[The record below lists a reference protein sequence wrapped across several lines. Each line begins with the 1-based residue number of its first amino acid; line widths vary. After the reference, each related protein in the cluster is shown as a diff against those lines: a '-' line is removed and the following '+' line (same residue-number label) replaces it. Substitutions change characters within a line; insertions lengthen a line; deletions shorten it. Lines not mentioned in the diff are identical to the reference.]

1 MGTVLTGNDLD
12 MKKRTSD
19 KKIQLNK
26 KRITAGIAVLSAAA
40 VAVGGIFTYIQP
52 AEVYAK
58 ESLGGM
64 EQIVQAHDEEDP
76 FTILDIVPGVG
87 TYSKSSDATDAYTDV
102 NGINQSLTC
111 NFSLGTI
118 GYLAGDQAPITQDLK
133 RIYTENSN
141 IFYSYANRKKLAE
154 EVIAAGYEDG
164 FLHLEYLESYAGMEQ
179 NLTAENGWTKVYDPV
194 PADEAAG
201 VNVPVGRIKAYVLQ
215 WKDSMGTDRTGFDYD
230 RIDPGSGTSLSGYSL
245 RNAGTYSGD
254 EEFFLVDE
262 EGDQGEYGEYQ
273 VEFGNP
279 EMNIQGYRATVISTD
294 WTNYPDATFVY
305 EKIVNDDNEEFRYA
319 GTVRELKAQLYGED
333 DTDADAPEDDNL
345 EPEEGGGA
353 EPEEGSTEPVG
364 DEDTEPEEDDD
375 ADSGEND
382 NTDPI
387 GNEEGSEA
395 ENDTPV
401 QGEGEGNS
409 ESTGENSTLSGGLA
423 ALGWRKLVETG
434 VSRSEEYYILEFEY
448 VYEPEEAEQLYQVIN
463 FRPVTVGE
471 GEARPCYTYNRE
483 NALAWL
489 NGEASLF
496 TGEGGEGGGGAATE
510 PTLEGSFVYVGPG
523 QGHYKLTAAHS
534 VQSVAS
540 GGWSTYVS
548 PDPLDD
554 DNEHYIEVKNV
565 PVYIRCCNN
574 DWLLRY
580 VFHSLKKQDNADE
593 DFSIKVQ
600 TVTAAEVTYEAVQD
614 ADLVYLEDGSNSFL
628 STQVNTT
635 YIGTNPGGIE
645 DIDQGVIAT
654 LLYDAVTYQKPVMVD
669 YNIIKDTSNYKDS
682 DYQKLAKA
690 FLKKDLQSFYFAMN
704 KGENLA
710 ENVLM
715 NVDSDD
721 YPNKKDNDYN
731 YVNRNIYFINAG
743 ARLVAEDFSDA
754 LDEDEAKA
762 GFKEVLAAIKAEN
775 STLSEEDKMAEEVS
789 KAMAVQ
795 YIINYAVG
803 MIGDYKDL
811 SILELQP
818 TANAKSDLHSSIDSE
833 KHSVVLYWQ
842 REDREEPGQQI
853 LRSTKEI
860 KTEVTVK
867 SVAEFNG
874 EYQDINST
882 YDMIFIGLDGQNLN
896 LKTGRNPETVYN
908 DSDLNGKVYHGGD
921 RVAGSD
927 TRYDANDITDD
938 RREALL
944 DYMRAGYPIVVEDA
958 CFKYR
963 TAKDA
968 ESKDINTDYIDSDS
982 QMYAFLKKAISDY
995 EDNIYTI
1002 SDVHSSALFM
1012 VQLNTMRPRIEW
1024 LRNAEAG
1031 RVVETELTDNQ
1042 SYRGNIEYRITN
1054 DRKPEENGYAG
1065 ELTKHVY
1072 LDLNYDGVFTL
1083 DEEITEYGEEV
1094 SERGSVISVEFKGIT
1109 FGAVPWKLEITD
1121 SGNPY
1126 RRDAIQGYF
1135 RMEGEEVTPIHILQ
1149 VLDDP
1154 SVETA
1159 NLQFLYEE
1167 ATNSTLGYYLKGLEG
1182 LSHTKLEIE
1191 TVTPAVLSER
1201 LATNTSYLKNWD
1213 ILVMGFGGSANPGET
1228 VVSAVNNFISEGGS
1242 VVVSSTAAKVEN
1254 GRLGLTG
1261 SALGLTDQQTYYS
1274 LGKDSGSYYRY
1285 NGLTGGTFGKKEG
1298 LYAENINDGCITT
1311 YPYQIDNPLML
1322 GTATSIEAPDYLLNT
1337 GIILGEGEAHV
1348 TAWYTLNERSEDKNA
1363 YNVSPRDARNNY
1375 YAYSKGN
1382 VVYIGQDNY
1391 PYIYDAENHKAPDG
1405 DGTAECR
1412 LFVNALMA
1420 AYQGGIHP
1428 SEVSIVAGFPA
1439 TSTEIESIAIPF
1451 DQELKTEGDADGGI
1465 LDETVDVYFKF
1476 VDNNLALDKTMQVSF
1491 YYENDAGE
1499 QLALPQQTVTATAF
1513 SSPLET
1519 VEENQLITV
1528 DGSALKQGQVY
1539 RIKAPV
1545 SALRDSDKS
1554 SVAIYI
1560 VLTSEFNKSGRHV
1573 LVISADAVSL
1583 NRAQMF
1589 LLE

>member
-26 KRITAGIAVLSAAA
+26 KRIKAGIAVLSVAA

-76 FTILDIVPGVG
+76 FTILDIVPGNG
-87 TYSKSSDATDAYTDV
+87 TYTFVYPDDV
-102 NGINQSLTC
+102 DPNVEHNLTC

-118 GYLAGDQAPITQDLK
+118 GYLAGDQAPVTQDLMK
-133 RIYTENSN
+133 IYTENSN

-154 EVIAAGYEDG
+154 EVIATGYEDG
-164 FLHLEYLESYAGMEQ
+164 FLHLEYMESYAGMEQ
-179 NLTAENGWTKVYDPV
+179 NLTAENGWTKVYDPLS
-194 PADEAAG
+194 ADEMAAG
-201 VNVPVGRIKAYVLQ
+201 ANVPTGRIKAYVSD
-215 WKDSMGTDRTGFDYD
+215 WETGTETDRTGFDYNW
-230 RIDPGSGTSLSGYSL
+230 IDPGSGTSLSGYSL
-245 RNAGTYSGD
+245 RNTGTYTGD

-305 EKIVNDDNEEFRYA
+305 EKIVNDDNEEFRYV

-333 DTDADAPEDDNL
+333 DTDADVPEDDNL
-345 EPEEGGGA
+345 EPEEGGSA
-353 EPEEGSTEPVG
+353 EPEEGSSTEPVG

-382 NTDPI
+382 NTDPV

-409 ESTGENSTLSGGLA
+409 ESTGENSTMSGSSA

-463 FRPVTVGE
+463 FRPVAVGE

-483 NALAWL
+483 NALIWL
-489 NGEASLF
+489 NGEVSLF
-496 TGEGGEGGGGAATE
+496 TGEGGVGGGGAATE

-523 QGHYKLTAAHS
+523 QGRYKLTAAHS
-534 VQSVAS
+534 VQSAAS

-548 PDPLDD
+548 PNPLVDD
-554 DNEHYIEVKNV
+554 HEHYIEVRNA
-565 PVYIRCCNN
+565 PVYIRCSNN

-614 ADLVYLEDGSNSFL
+614 ADLVYLEDGVNSFL
-628 STQVNTT
+628 STQVSPV

-645 DIDQGVIAT
+645 DIDEGVIAT
-654 LLYDAVTYQKPVMVD
+654 LLYEAVTYQKPVMVD
-669 YNIIKDTSNYKDS
+669 YSIIEDTAKYMDS
-682 DYQKLAKA
+682 DYRKLAKV

-704 KGENLA
+704 QGENLA

-731 YVNRNIYFINAG
+731 YVNRNIYIVNA
-743 ARLVAEDFSDA
+743 ATKLVAEDFPEA
-754 LDEDEAKA
+754 VDEDEAKA

-775 STLSEEDKMAEEVS
+775 STLSEDDEIAEEVS

-803 MIGDYKDL
+803 MIGEYKDL

-818 TANAKSDLHSSIDSE
+818 TANVKSDLHSSLDSE
-833 KHSVVLYWQ
+833 NHSVVLYWQ

-853 LRSTKEI
+853 LRSNKEI
-860 KTEVTVK
+860 ETKITVK
-867 SVAEFNG
+867 SVSEFNG
-874 EYQDINST
+874 RYEDVNST

-908 DSDLNGKVYHGGD
+908 DSDLNGKVYHSGD
-921 RVAGSD
+921 KVAGSD
-927 TRYDANDITDD
+927 FRYDANDITDGKK
-938 RREALL
+938 EVLL

-958 CFKYR
+958 CFKDR

-968 ESKDINTDYIDSDS
+968 GSKDINTDYIGSDT
-982 QMYAFLKKAISDY
+982 QMYEFLKTAISEY
-995 EDNIYTI
+995 EDYIYTI
-1002 SDVHSSALFM
+1002 SDVHSSALFT

-1024 LRNAEAG
+1024 LHDAEAS
-1031 RVVETELTDNQ
+1031 RVVETELTE
-1042 SYRGNIEYRITN
+1042 SKYYRGSIEYRITN
-1054 DRKPEENGYAG
+1054 DRKPEEHRYAG
-1065 ELTKHVY
+1065 DIVKHVY
-1072 LDLNYDGVFTL
+1072 LDLNYDGVFTKE
-1083 DEEITEYGEEV
+1083 EEISEYGEGT
-1094 SERGSVISVEFKGIT
+1094 SEKGSVISVDFRDVSFGI
-1109 FGAVPWKLEITD
+1109 VPWKVEIAD
-1121 SGNPY
+1121 AGNEW

-1135 RMEGEEVTPIHILQ
+1135 RITGEEETPVRVLQ

-1154 SVETA
+1154 SKETA
-1159 NLQFLYEE
+1159 NLQFLYGE
-1167 ATNSTLGYYLKGLEG
+1167 ATNSSLGYFLKGAEG
-1182 LSHTKLEIE
+1182 LLHAKFEIE
-1191 TVTPAVLSER
+1191 TVTPAVLSDR
-1201 LATNTSYLKNWD
+1201 LANNVLYLKSWD
-1213 ILVMGFGGSANPGET
+1213 VLVLGFGESGNPGDT
-1228 VVSAVNNFISEGGS
+1228 VVSAVNSFISEGGS
-1242 VVVSSTAAKVEN
+1242 VVVSSAGAEEES
-1254 GRLGLTG
+1254 GRLGLTAG
-1261 SALGLTDQQTYYS
+1261 YLGQTDQMTYGR
-1274 LGKDSGSYYRY
+1274 LGRDSGSYYRY
-1285 NGLTGGTFGKKEG
+1285 SGLDGGMFYKKQG
-1298 LYAENINDGCITT
+1298 LYAENINDGCITI
-1311 YPYQIDNPLML
+1311 YPYQIDSRVAF
-1322 GTATSIEAPDYLLNT
+1322 GTATSLKAPDYLLNT
-1337 GIILGEGEAHV
+1337 GISLDDNEIRT
-1348 TAWYTLNERSEDKNA
+1348 TAWYTLNESGEGRNA
-1363 YNVSPRDARNNY
+1363 YNVSPGDAGNNY
-1375 YAYSKGN
+1375 YVYSKGN
-1382 VVYIGQDNY
+1382 VVYVGQSEY
-1391 PYIYDAENHKAPDG
+1391 PYIYDAENHKIPEG

-1439 TSTEIESIAIPF
+1439 TSSEIESIAIPF

-1499 QLALPQQTVTATAF
+1499 QLALPQQTVMATAF
-1513 SSPLET
+1513 GSPLET

-1554 SVAIYI
+1554 NVAIYI
-1560 VLTSEFNKSGRHV
+1560 VLTSEFNKAGRHV
-1573 LVISADAVSL
+1573 QVMSADSVSL